1 MQKTV
6 NPDFRLNK
14 VDETRNY
21 FIEETKQRNL
31 MSRKAQKMDN
41 IKQLVILLS
50 AITECVSTSSFTS
63 LVGIPVDIPSSAL
76 RLKICAITSGI
87 EQYKSI
93 IRRS

>member
-1 MQKTV
+1 MWKTV

-31 MSRKAQKMDN
+31 MSRKAQKWTTLN
-41 IKQLVILLS
+41 YIKQLVILLS

-76 RLKICAITSGI
+76 RLKICAITLGI
-87 EQYKSI
+87 E
-93 IRRS
+93 